1 MLLLVYHV
9 LVLFVY
15 LYALWFDSN
24 FVEIPYPTKEF
35 ENVPFRA
42 RLIFLT
48 FWTMMVQILYF
59 IVACLND
66 IIGTNAVTKKP
77 PLIRKIKDH
86 LFSLAFT
93 TAVYVPIAFWT
104 LYKIDKTYIFPDEEA
119 ERQIPNW
126 LNHLMHT
133 SILPFILIELFV
145 SNKNYPK
152 RKNGLTILLCL
163 AGAYSG
169 YIHYLYFR
177 YGIWPYH
184 FLHLLSWTNKIV
196 MTVSSALL
204 GVLYYMVGEK
214 INSLI
219 SKNTR
224 EQKHA
229 NGFKS
234 H

>member
-1 MLLLVYHV
+1 
-9 LVLFVY
+9 
-15 LYALWFDSN
+15 
-24 FVEIPYPTKEF
+24 
-35 ENVPFRA
+35 
-42 RLIFLT
+42 
-48 FWTMMVQILYF
+48 MVQIVYF
-59 IVACLND
+59 VVACIND
-66 IIGTNAVTKKP
+66 AIGTNAVTKKP

-93 TAVYVPIAFWT
+93 TAVYVPITFWT
-104 LYKIDKTYIFPDEEA
+104 LYNIDKTYIYPDEEA

-133 SILPFILIELFV
+133 SILPIIFVELFI

-152 RKNGLTILLCL
+152 RKTGLKILLCS
-163 AGAYSG
+163 AGAYSA
-169 YIHYLYFR
+169 YIHYLYFK

-196 MTVSSALL
+196 MTLVSGVL
-204 GVLYYMVGEK
+204 GVLYYLIGEK
-214 INSLI
+214 LDSLI

-224 EQKHA
+224 EHKHT
-229 NGFKS
+229 NGIKS